1 MDSIKYRYPL
11 VEVIWDDPQGT
22 SGWQAPPK
30 ELKPTPMLSVG
41 FLVKK
46 TDKHTMLAACY
57 ETGDVDISSTD
68 TIPVGTIISMKQ
80 LKVSYGKK
88 I

>member
-1 MDSIKYRYPL
+1 MKHVKFRYPL
-11 VEVIWDDPQGT
+11 VEVLWDDPQGT

-46 TDKHTMLAACY
+46 TDKHIMLAACY